1 MNPLAR
7 GPVFSDL
14 SRDECE
20 ALLSRLSIGRLA
32 FVFQDHVDVEPIHF
46 VFDNGRI
53 FFRTAPGSKLT
64 TLLHHPWVA
73 LEIDEVRGM
82 FDWRSVVVHGTVYM
96 LSETGSD
103 ADKVAYRDALR
114 ALRRALP
121 ETLRAGDPFAFRD
134 IVVELS
140 IDRITGRA
148 AGSA

>member
-1 MNPLAR
+1 MTQPPE

-20 ALLSRLSIGRLA
+20 ALLSRLLIGRLA
-32 FVFQDHVDVEPIHF
+32 FVFQDRVDVEPIHY
-46 VFDNGRI
+46 VFDKGRI

-82 FDWRSVVVHGTVYM
+82 FDWRSVVVHGTVYV
-96 LSETGSD
+96 LSETGTD
-103 ADKVAYRDALR
+103 AEKAAFRDALR
-114 ALRRALP
+114 ALRRVLP

-140 IDRITGRA
+140 VDSITGRA

>member
-1 MNPLAR
+1 MTQAAQ

-32 FVFQDHVDVEPIHF
+32 FVFRDRVDVEPIHF

-73 LEIDEVRGM
+73 LEVDDVRGM
-82 FDWRSVVVHGTVYM
+82 FDWRSVVVHGTVYL
-96 LSETGSD
+96 LSEAGSD
-103 ADKVAYRDALR
+103 ADKAAYRDALR
-114 ALRRALP
+114 ALRRVLP

-134 IVVELS
+134 IVVELG
-140 IDRITGRA
+140 IDTITGRA